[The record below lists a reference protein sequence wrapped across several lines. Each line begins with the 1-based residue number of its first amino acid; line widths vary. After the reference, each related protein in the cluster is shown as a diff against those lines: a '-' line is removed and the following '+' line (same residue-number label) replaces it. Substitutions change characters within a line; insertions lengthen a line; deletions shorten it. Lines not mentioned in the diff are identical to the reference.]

1 MAQLM
6 KNTRMF
12 RRFLLVAIPLV
23 LAAPAW
29 AVIMPACPSN
39 PTTNAL
45 TVYQPPDPATGC
57 QVLNVQFS
65 NFAVGTDA
73 GDTIAGHLLGPNT
86 VPLPGPANV
95 LLTTAL
101 GSFAGIELSPSPANL
116 PNGKGFCKSNSGSS
130 GWCIQ
135 GANMSL
141 ASSVTFQMVAVN
153 GISMSSLDL
162 LAGVDVHASGSGL
175 SLGASALVFQ
185 EICPGVLVFSQ
196 GCTGYQ
202 AVQVGLFNSNN
213 QHLDASGFSSF
224 APTTEIAVRE
234 TVYLFTH
241 GGEGSF
247 ADVDAF
253 DVLTPEPATFGLVG
267 LALAGLGALRIRKRK
282 A

>member
-1 MAQLM
+1 
-6 KNTRMF
+6 MF
-12 RRFLLVAIPLV
+12 RRLLLVAIPLS

-65 NFAVGTDA
+65 NFMVGTDA
-73 GDTIAGHLLGPNT
+73 GATINGLTLGANT
-86 VPLPGPANV
+86 VPLPGTDNV

-101 GSFAGIELSPSPANL
+101 SPFAGIELSPSPANL
-116 PNGKGFCKSNSGSS
+116 PNGKGFCKSNSGPG

-135 GANMSL
+135 GANQSL

-153 GISMSSLDL
+153 GISISSLDIL
-162 LAGVDVHASGSGL
+162 SSVDVHASGSGVL
-175 SLGASALVFQ
+175 LGASALVFQ
-185 EICPGVLVFSQ
+185 EVCPNTTVFSQ
-196 GCTGYQ
+196 GCAGYQ
-202 AVQVGLFNSNN
+202 VVQVGLFNAKN
-213 QHLDASGFSSF
+213 QNLVSSGFSSF
-224 APTTEIAVRE
+224 APTMEVAVRD
-234 TVYLFTH
+234 TVYLFTNA
-241 GGEGSF
+241 GTGSF

-253 DVLTPEPATFGLVG
+253 DILTPEPATFGLVG

-282 A
+282 V

>member
-1 MAQLM
+1 MVPFA
-6 KNTRMF
+6 
-12 RRFLLVAIPLV
+12 
-23 LAAPAW
+23 
-29 AVIMPACPSN
+29 
-39 PTTNAL
+39 
-45 TVYQPPDPATGC
+45 PPDPANGC

-65 NFAVGTDA
+65 NFMVGTDV

-86 VPLPGPANV
+86 VPVPGAGNV

-116 PNGKGFCKSNSGSS
+116 PNGKGFCKSNSGPG

-135 GANMSL
+135 GANQSL

-153 GISMSSLDL
+153 GISISSLDL
-162 LAGVDVHASGSGL
+162 LASVDVHASGSGVL
-175 SLGASALVFQ
+175 LGASALVFQ
-185 EICPGVLVFSQ
+185 EICPGITVFAQ
-196 GCTGYQ
+196 NCTGYQ
-202 AVQVGLFNSNN
+202 VIQVGLFNAKN
-213 QHLDASGFSSF
+213 QNLVSSGFSSF
-224 APTTEIAVRE
+224 APTTMVAVRE

-241 GGEGSF
+241 GGSGSF
-247 ADVDAF
+247 ADIDSF